1 MGYNTVTVIIL
12 FCSNYFDVIHQRQIK
27 LMRRQLNLFT
37 LQKDKRYLILE
48 CVPEERNRLLD
59 NYIEELFR
67 SGPPPPPT
75 ASAPSNRSKMHW
87 STESYFASVYFLIQ
101 TQSHCFA
108 HCIVQG
114 NRKLQSNILNI
125 EASYQTDIG
134 LSCRCYLYS
143 AMSGTLCALIPI
155 PCPKLDCGWNGLLFN
170 KYIISHCFLKSHLF
184 SVLTALT
191 PSLGHY

>member
-125 EASYQTDIG
+125 EAS
-134 LSCRCYLYS
+134 LSDRHRV
-143 AMSGTLCALIPI
+143 
-155 PCPKLDCGWNGLLFN
+155 KLQLL
-170 KYIISHCFLKSHLF
+170 
-184 SVLTALT
+184 SVLSYEWNIVCIDTHSMSKIRLRMKWLT
-191 PSLGHY
+191 F

>member
-1 MGYNTVTVIIL
+1 MW
-12 FCSNYFDVIHQRQIK
+12 
-27 LMRRQLNLFT
+27 RQLNLFT

-101 TQSHCFA
+101 IQSHCFA
-108 HCIVQG
+108 HCIVQR
-114 NRKLQSNILNI
+114 NRKLKSNNYI
-125 EASYQTDIG
+125 EYWSF
-134 LSCRCYLYS
+134 LSDRHRV
-143 AMSGTLCALIPI
+143 
-155 PCPKLDCGWNGLLFN
+155 KLQLL
-170 KYIISHCFLKSHLF
+170 
-184 SVLTALT
+184 SVLSYEWNIVCIDTHSMTKIGYWKILVET
-191 PSLGHY
+191 EG